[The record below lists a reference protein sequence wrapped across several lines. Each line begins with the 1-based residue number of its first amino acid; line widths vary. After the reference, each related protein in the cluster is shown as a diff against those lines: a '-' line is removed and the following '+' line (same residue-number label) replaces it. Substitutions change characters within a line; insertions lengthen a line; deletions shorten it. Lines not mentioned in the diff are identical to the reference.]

1 MDEPKKHRS
10 VSQLTKYRE
19 CGELYRLT
27 YVDKVPNGWRPAAWL
42 AQGKAF
48 HEAIQ
53 EWEESG
59 RSPLV
64 DPESTYVVHY
74 DQHILQM
81 TQEEPNRNNWLHAFK
96 TSTEDDI
103 ANRRLRGVEQV
114 RGYVQYASNNEFVIA
129 DIDEWTLA
137 IEMPF
142 EVVIGTTL
150 IKGAIDQVILHPNG
164 YEVRDLKTGNRQTS
178 ALQLGVY
185 KVALEKIFGWPVIL
199 GSYYYAKDNKV
210 LTIPKQEMDRW
221 TEGYLT
227 ELFDELE
234 RGIENKV
241 FLPNPGSNCMLC
253 PVKNYCRELGTL

>member
-1 MDEPKKHRS
+1 M
-10 VSQLTKYRE
+10 
-19 CGELYRLT
+19 
-27 YVDKVPNGWRPAAWL
+27 
-42 AQGKAF
+42 
-48 HEAIQ
+48 
-53 EWEESG
+53 
-59 RSPLV
+59 
-64 DPESTYVVHY
+64 VHY
-74 DQHILQM
+74 DQHIAQM
-81 TQEEPNRNNWLHAFK
+81 KQEEPNLSNWLHALR
-96 TSTEDDI
+96 TTTEDDI
-103 ANRRLRGVEQV
+103 SARREKGAEQV
-114 RGYVQYASNNEFVIA
+114 KGYLTYASNNDFVIA

-142 EVVIGTTL
+142 EVEIGNTL

-221 TEGYLT
+221 TEEYLT

-241 FLPNPGSNCMLC
+241 FLPNPGGHCLLC
-253 PVKNYCRELGTL
+253 PVKKYCRELGDVTQHE